1 MGARPL
7 VSTDW
12 LHEHLHDAD
21 VRILDAS
28 WYLPGD
34 PRDPRAEY
42 ALEHIPEAGFFDID
56 AVADTNSNLPHM
68 LPPPET
74 FAAAMHALGIGNEHF
89 VVIYDTT
96 GIYSSPR
103 LWWTFKTMGHEN
115 CAVLDGG
122 LPKWKRENR
131 PTTSHPPAPPREA
144 IFTPTTK
151 SELVRC
157 YNDLLSNLK
166 TKNEQVVDARSPPR
180 FAGLEREPRPSVR
193 PGHVPASVN
202 IHYADL
208 VNSDGTLRSDAEL
221 KAIFEKVAIDLAN
234 PIVTTCGSGITAAI
248 VFLAAKIVGATD
260 VALYDGSW
268 ADWGSMVNAPIEI
281 GPRRE

>member
-7 VSTDW
+7 VTTDW
-12 LHEHLHDAD
+12 LNEHLHDAD

-42 ALEHIPEAGFFDID
+42 AALHIPGASFFDID
-56 AVADTNSNLPHM
+56 GVADTNTSLPHM

-74 FAAAMHALGIGNEHF
+74 FADAVQKLGVGDEHF
-89 VVIYDTT
+89 VVIYDAV

-103 LWWTFKTMGHEN
+103 LWWTFNAMGHEN

-122 LPKWKRENR
+122 LAKWRGENR
-131 PTTSHPPAPPREA
+131 PTTSQLSPHPPALFAR
-144 IFTPTTK
+144 TPNRK
-151 SELVRC
+151 ILRR
-157 YNDLLSNLK
+157 YKDLLRNLK
-166 TKNEQVVDARSPPR
+166 TKNEQVLDARSPSR
-180 FAGLEREPRPSVR
+180 FAGLEQEPRPGVK
-193 PGHVPASVN
+193 PGHIPASVN
-202 IHYADL
+202 IYYAEL
-208 VNSDGTLRSDAEL
+208 INGDGTLRSAEDL
-221 KAIFEKVAIDLAN
+221 RSIFNKRAIDLCS
-234 PIVTTCGSGITAAI
+234 PIVTSCGSGITAAI
-248 VFLAAKIVGATD
+248 VYLAATIAGATN

-281 GPRRE
+281 GP

>member
-1 MGARPL
+1 MGVRPL
-7 VSTDW
+7 VTTDW
-12 LHEHLHDAD
+12 LNEHLHDAD

-42 ALEHIPEAGFFDID
+42 ALIHIPGAGFFDID
-56 AVADTNSNLPHM
+56 EVADTETNLPHM

-74 FAAAMHALGIGNEHF
+74 FAEAVQKLGVGNEHF
-89 VVIYDTT
+89 VVIYDAV

-103 LWWTFKTMGHEN
+103 LLWTFHTMGHET

-122 LPKWKRENR
+122 LAKWRSENR
-131 PTTSHPPAPPREA
+131 PTTSQAPPHRPAMFSPALNRE
-144 IFTPTTK
+144 ILR
-151 SELVRC
+151 EC
-157 YNDLLSNLK
+157 NDLLSNLK
-166 TKNEQVVDARSPPR
+166 AKNEQVLDARSPSR
-180 FAGLEREPRPSVR
+180 FAGLEQEPRPGVK
-193 PGHVPASVN
+193 PGHIPASVN
-202 IHYADL
+202 IHYAEL
-208 VNSDGTLRSDAEL
+208 KNNDGTLRSAEDL
-221 KAIFEKVAIDLAN
+221 RSIFEKRTIDLGS

-248 VFLAAKIVGATD
+248 VYLAAKIAGATE

-281 GPRRE
+281 GP